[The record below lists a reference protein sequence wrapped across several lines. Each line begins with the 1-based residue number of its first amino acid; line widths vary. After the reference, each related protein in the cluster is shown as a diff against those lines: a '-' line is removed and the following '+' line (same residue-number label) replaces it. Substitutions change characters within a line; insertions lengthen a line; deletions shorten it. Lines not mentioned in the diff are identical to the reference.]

1 MIIRAAT
8 LRDVP
13 AILPMVKEICE
24 QHERRDPERFRVKAD
39 VLEMYAQWLPKRIED
54 PRSVLLVAELPGI
67 EGLAGYVV
75 CTIEPEI
82 PIFWV
87 PECAWVHDIFVI
99 PTARKLGVAATL
111 LREVIRR
118 YTAMNIRQVRLHTG
132 SFNQD
137 ARAFF
142 QQQGFRPSVVEML
155 LTLPVPTNPQADSFL
170 G

>member
-8 LRDVP
+8 PDDIP

-39 VLEMYAQWLPKRIED
+39 VLQMYAQWLPKRIED
-54 PRSVLLVAELPGI
+54 PRSVLLVAEQPGV
-67 EGLAGYVV
+67 ESLAGYVV

-99 PTARKLGVAATL
+99 PAARKLGVAAAL
-111 LREVIRR
+111 LREVIQR

-132 SFNQD
+132 TFNQD
-137 ARAFF
+137 ACAFF
-142 QQQGFRPSVVEML
+142 QQQGFRPCVVEML
-155 LTLPVPTNPQADSFL
+155 LTLPGSTTPTSADMIV
-170 G
+170 